1 MFKRTGMPFHFHQLD
16 NKTREIMKEELE
28 MDLDGNG
35 HYQSPRLTSEGLR
48 QFPDFLKEAIE
59 SGNDISFS
67 NTLRPYYKSFEFYI
81 RKGRQYK
88 RKISSD
94 AHLVLGQGQFNIYY
108 MRAICQIA
116 LSQGIK
122 EVEIYRGK
130 QSKEPRRSSQV
141 QIGSKLDAS
150 KLLNELRNTS
160 EFGSKEFQI
169 GLPNS
174 GLSLKF

>member
-1 MFKRTGMPFHFHQLD
+1 MFKRTGKPFHLHQLD
-16 NKTREIMKEELE
+16 NKTREIMKKELE
-28 MDLDGNG
+28 MDLNGNG
-35 HYQSPRLTSEGLR
+35 PYKSPRLNSEGVR
-48 QFPDFLKEAIE
+48 QFPDSLKDAIE
-59 SGNDISFS
+59 SGNGISFS
-67 NTLRPYYKSFEFYI
+67 NALRQYFKSFESYI
-81 RKGRQYK
+81 RKGRQFK
-88 RKISSD
+88 RKIPSD

-122 EVEIYRGK
+122 EVEIYRAK

-141 QIGSKLDAS
+141 QIGSKLGAI
-150 KLLNELRNTS
+150 KLLKELRNTS

-174 GLSLKF
+174 GLSVRF

>member
-1 MFKRTGMPFHFHQLD
+1 
-16 NKTREIMKEELE
+16 
-28 MDLDGNG
+28 
-35 HYQSPRLTSEGLR
+35 
-48 QFPDFLKEAIE
+48 
-59 SGNDISFS
+59 
-67 NTLRPYYKSFEFYI
+67 
-81 RKGRQYK
+81 
-88 RKISSD
+88 
-94 AHLVLGQGQFNIYY
+94 

-122 EVEIYRGK
+122 EVEIYRAK

-160 EFGSKEFQI
+160 EFGSKNFLI

-174 GLSLKF
+174 GLSVKF